1 MPIIVKKKPIIKLET
16 GVRTVAEQ
24 AIGGTV
30 AGWPGEE
37 YEREERMAIMTIDGG
52 LSEAEAARYIDHPE
66 LIAEAPN
73 SGKIKPW
80 NPDSEIP
87 YLEFYFKGELVGGA
101 HVPPEDDQEITER
114 FFARYEKPYAVIKE
128 RMTEERKRS
137 LFKGHIKTW

>member
-1 MPIIVKKKPIIKLET
+1 MPIIVKKKPIIKAPTTVENEP
-16 GVRTVAEQ
+16 VR
-24 AIGGTV
+24 AIDGLST
-30 AGWPGEE
+30 GWPGEE

-52 LSEAEAARYIDHPE
+52 LSEAEAARYIDQPE
-66 LIAEAPN
+66 LIAGNAN

-80 NPDSEIP
+80 NPESEIP

>member
-1 MPIIVKKKPIIKLET
+1 MPIIVKKKPIIKLEA
-16 GVRTVAEQ
+16 GVATVAEQ

-52 LSEAEAARYIDHPE
+52 LSEEEAARYIDHPE
-66 LIAEAPN
+66 LIVEASN

-80 NPDSEIP
+80 NPESEIP
-87 YLEFYFKGELVGGA
+87 YLEFYFNGELVGA
-101 HVPPEDDQEITER
+101 SHVSPEIDEEVTAR
-114 FFARYEKPYAVIKE
+114 FFARYEKPYAVIRE

-137 LFKGHIKTW
+137 LFKGRGRAW